1 MKWRKHI
8 LLLLILILLL
18 PVACTGEKKKTPQ
31 NSGAVKTIPQGI
43 KDMEGSLQEIMRQV
57 DLIPVIDKLASG
69 EGKTADLTFE
79 ATTFGEVLTREV
91 ETGGK
96 EKKQKPPQD
105 EAEIWN
111 QIKQK
116 VTALHGQWDKLE
128 PDLMQKKVPAAVIS
142 KFEDE
147 LDSLTLFSTAQD
159 GQGILRSAN
168 QLTGY
173 LYQLMASFVEAP
185 VPLTYEFK
193 YRLRKILINAA
204 SGAYEP
210 AREDLAFMKEQKA
223 ALTMALEDRKAG
235 TLEAEF
241 SASLD
246 NLQRAL
252 DKQNFDLVKVNAA
265 VVMENLAMI
274 LQAIE

>member
-1 MKWRKHI
+1 MNWRKFI
-8 LLLLILILLL
+8 PLLLVLALLL

-43 KDMEGSLQEIMRQV
+43 KEIEGSLQEIMRQA
-57 DLIPVIDKLASG
+57 DLIPVIDKLSAG
-69 EGKTADLTFE
+69 EGETADLTFE
-79 ATTFGEVLTREV
+79 ATTFGEVLAREV
-91 ETGGK
+91 ETGGR

-105 EAEIWN
+105 EAEIWS

-116 VTALHGQWDKLE
+116 VTVLHSQWDQLE
-128 PDLMQKKVPAAVIS
+128 PDLMQKKVPAAVIG

-159 GQGILRSAN
+159 GQSILHSAN

-173 LYQLMASFVEAP
+173 LYQLIASFVEDP

-193 YRLRKILINAA
+193 YHLRKILLHTA
-204 SGAYEP
+204 SGAY
-210 AREDLAFMKEQKA
+210 DLAGENLAYMQEQKA
-223 ALTMALEDRKAG
+223 ALTMALEDKKASA
-235 TLEAEF
+235 LEAEF

-265 VVMENLAMI
+265 VVMENLALI